1 MNPIA
6 TALELIERDLNQ
18 HRELIPIYEMAS
30 QLTQQ
35 LLDKRLSLTEY
46 RMKMLQLA
54 EENRS
59 IFLHLVATYGVIEVV
74 ANKMGIPLT
83 IWLEYAQG
91 DPEFDVTLKNAL
103 EAGEMNLMHRI
114 MSQLQMTRVPSSTM
128 RSLSEYLKLRRP
140 ERYNVKVTR
149 TVSKEELAR
158 EILAGIEVALLQAL
172 NEAGVS
178 ADVQAKI
185 IDAFRSR
192 LRKSNQ

>member
-172 NEAGVS
+172 NEAGVN

>member
-18 HRELIPIYEMAS
+18 HRELIPIYETAS

-35 LLDKRLSLTEY
+35 LLEKRLSLTEY

-59 IFLHLVATYGVIEVV
+59 IFLHLVSTYGVIEVV

-178 ADVQAKI
+178 ADAQAKI

>member
-128 RSLSEYLKLRRP
+128 
-140 ERYNVKVTR
+140 
-149 TVSKEELAR
+149 
-158 EILAGIEVALLQAL
+158 VAIAPQW
-172 NEAGVS
+172 
-178 ADVQAKI
+178 D
-185 IDAFRSR
+185 
-192 LRKSNQ
+192 

>member
-18 HRELIPIYEMAS
+18 HRELIPIYEAAS